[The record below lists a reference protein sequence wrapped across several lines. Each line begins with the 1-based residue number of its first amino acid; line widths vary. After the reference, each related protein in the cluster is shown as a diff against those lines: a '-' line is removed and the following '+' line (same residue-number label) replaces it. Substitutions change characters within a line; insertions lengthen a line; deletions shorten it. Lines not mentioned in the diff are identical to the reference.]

1 MLHYINHFRME
12 TVKKGWHNLLDYAN
26 IRKKPDLSICD
37 GTQPI
42 SRDFLSTIFQKPIT
56 KDNYKKYRKRF
67 LKECEDLLNA
77 FQTAKSITELSEKL
91 YKFVPCET
99 SYPRK
104 KSVELFTNLIAFGLS
119 TRISWSDY
127 LLYYP
132 SGKEMIYNIFR
143 KPTQCMAIVNL
154 LMVLT
159 TVYALNQYD
168 DTLFRKEFLAFLPD
182 IGGVLKGTVL
192 EDSMTRWVATKIT
205 TTALITAIKTY
216 LDTTTECKAASRSAA
231 SRTKSRSP
239 KKI

>member
-1 MLHYINHFRME
+1 MKE
-12 TVKKGWHNLLDYAN
+12 TRIASMSLKLESFLCVL
-26 IRKKPDLSICD
+26 LSI
-37 GTQPI
+37 
-42 SRDFLSTIFQKPIT
+42 L
-56 KDNYKKYRKRF
+56 
-67 LKECEDLLNA
+67 
-77 FQTAKSITELSEKL
+77 
-91 YKFVPCET
+91 
-99 SYPRK
+99 
-104 KSVELFTNLIAFGLS
+104 
-119 TRISWSDY
+119 
-127 LLYYP
+127 
-132 SGKEMIYNIFR
+132 IYNIFR

-216 LDTTTECKAASRSAA
+216 LDTTTECKAASRTAASRNAA